1 MLTKALAIFYKDFQS
16 ELRTRYAVNSLI
28 MFILVAVSVILFSIG
43 NEKINSPL
51 TAGLYWV
58 TVFFASMSG
67 LSRVFVSEEDRGTS
81 LTLQLLAP
89 PSTILTGKL
98 FFNLVLI
105 FLINFFITILFFIFF
120 SNFILLNFWLFV
132 VAFILSNVGLA
143 VSSTIIASIIAKTS
157 SRGSLYSVLSF
168 PIILP
173 LLIESVQLTLNSIN
187 GASFGDSHIELLIIF
202 CYDAVM
208 VTASYMLFDLIW
220 LE

>member
-1 MLTKALAIFYKDFQS
+1 MFSKAVALFYKDFQS
-16 ELRTRYAVNSLI
+16 ELRTRYAINSLI
-28 MFILVAVSVILFSIG
+28 MFILVAVSIILFSIG
-43 NEKINSPL
+43 NEKINPGL

-81 LTLQLLAP
+81 LTLQLLAS

-105 FLINFFITILFFIFF
+105 FLIDFFITILFFIFF
-120 SNFILLNFWLFV
+120 SNFVLLNFALFIV
-132 VAFILSNVGLA
+132 VFVFSNFGLA

-173 LLIESVQLTLNSIN
+173 LLIESVQLTLNAIN
-187 GASFGDSHIELLIIF
+187 GASFGDSQIELLIIG
-202 CYDAVM
+202 CYDVVM
-208 VTASYMLFDLIW
+208 ITASYMLFDLIW
-220 LE
+220 KE

>member
-1 MLTKALAIFYKDFQS
+1 MLAKAVALFYKDFQS
-16 ELRTRYAVNSLI
+16 ELRTRYAVNALI

-43 NEKINSPL
+43 NEKINSGL

-67 LSRVFVSEEDRGTS
+67 LSRVFVAEEDRGTS
-81 LTLQLLAP
+81 LTLQLIASP
-89 PSTILTGKL
+89 TTILTGKL
-98 FFNLVLI
+98 LFNLVLI

-120 SNFILLNFWLFV
+120 SSFQILNFAVFV
-132 VAFILSNVGLA
+132 LTFLLSNIGLA
-143 VSSTIIASIIAKTS
+143 ISSTIIASIIAKTS

-187 GASFGDSHIELLIIF
+187 GVSFGDSNVEFLIIF
-202 CYDAVM
+202 CYDVVM
-208 VTASYMLFDLIW
+208 ITASYMLFDLIW
-220 LE
+220 KE

>member
-1 MLTKALAIFYKDFQS
+1 MLTKAVALFYKDFQS
-16 ELRTRYAVNSLI
+16 ELRTRYAVNSLV

-43 NEKINSPL
+43 NEKVTPGL

-81 LTLQLLAP
+81 LTLQLLAS

-98 FFNLVLI
+98 LFNLVLI
-105 FLINFFITILFFIFF
+105 FLIDFFITILFFIFF
-120 SNFILLNFWLFV
+120 SSFVLLNFALFIV
-132 VAFILSNVGLA
+132 VFIFSNFGLA

-173 LLIESVQLTLNSIN
+173 LLIESVQLTLNAIN
-187 GASFGDSHIELLIIF
+187 GASFGDSRVELLIIG
-202 CYDAVM
+202 CYDVVM
-208 VTASYMLFDLIW
+208 ITASYMLFDLIW
-220 LE
+220 KE